1 MEKKVKSVHQ
11 IVPDGQSLSGAA
23 ALADKQIMENKLVE
37 VSQVMKPDYLQQV
50 HQLAKIQH

>member
-1 MEKKVKSVHQ
+1 M
-11 IVPDGQSLSGAA
+11 PDGQSLSGAA